1 MLAAFRH
8 VIPRTVARSAASL
21 RVLAS
26 VPSASSLFTVSVPRV
41 RTPALAMM
49 PSASARTFCAAASGG
64 EEPAVVQPPQ
74 PPPAAVGPE
83 REHAFQ
89 AETVRLLQI
98 VANSLY
104 TDKEVFIREL
114 VSNAS
119 DALEKLRHNQM
130 VSAGTPLED
139 PDTPLEIRIDVDEK
153 GGVFTITDTGIG
165 MSDEEMVSN
174 LGTIARSGSRRFVE
188 AIEGGS
194 AKPDIIGNF
203 GVGFYSSFMVADEVK
218 VWSKSSDPAKGG
230 HVWTT
235 LDGAGHFRIAPVDG
249 ARRGTRIQLKL
260 RDSCKEFA
268 TVEAVKRVV
277 AKYSSFVGF
286 PILVNGQRVNTV
298 GAVWRM
304 SKQDV
309 TQEMHNEFYR
319 FVSNAF
325 DDPMY
330 SFQFST
336 DSPLD
341 LRTVLYVPSMH
352 MEKYGMGRMTPGLNV
367 FSRKVLVQAKM
378 QGLLPDWLRFVR
390 GVVESEDIPLH
401 ISREHLQD
409 SALIRKIGSVV
420 SKRVIKFL
428 AEEARRD
435 PAKYDKFFAE
445 FGQFIKEGLLTDAN
459 YKDELGVLLRYEST
473 AVSAGQVTSFDSY
486 LERSADKSDKAD
498 IYYLVASS
506 RSVAEL
512 SPYYEPFKERGIE
525 VVLLYSPIEEFVM
538 TSLANYKG
546 HPLVSIE
553 RSDLKIDQELKADK
567 DKKKEAGPGA
577 DGKEGAD
584 PAAAASLTTE
594 QAGDLAGWLTL
605 TLTKEKVTSVTTTER
620 LSASP
625 CIVTDHEA
633 SSHRMRKLMSL
644 NAGEAAASIPP
655 QRLEINPRHP
665 VIVGLYH
672 AKDSDPVLASKVAEQ
687 LFDNAL
693 VSAGLLDDP
702 RTMLKRLNALL
713 EDALKGAKKN

>member
-1 MLAAFRH
+1 MLSLRH
-8 VIPRTVARSAASL
+8 VLSRSASLRALTSLPSVARSATARVPHFLARAPAVASFP
-21 RVLAS
+21 AGT
-26 VPSASSLFTVSVPRV
+26 PSARLLCSS
-41 RTPALAMM
+41 AGA
-49 PSASARTFCAAASGG
+49 G
-64 EEPAVVQPPQ
+64 EPAGQSPQ

-153 GGVFTITDTGIG
+153 AGIFTITDTGIG

-218 VWSKSSDPAKGG
+218 VWSKSADPAKAG

-260 RDSCKEFA
+260 RDSSKEFA

-486 LERSADKSDKAD
+486 LERSADKSDKAE

-525 VVLLYSPIEEFVM
+525 VVLLFSPIEEFVM

-553 RSDLKIDQELKADK
+553 RSDLKIDQELKAAK
-567 DKKKEAGPGA
+567 DKKEAGA
-577 DGKEGAD
+577 DGKEGTD
-584 PAAAASLTTE
+584 PSVTTSLTTE

-605 TLTKEKVTSVTTTER
+605 TLTKDKVMSVTTTER

-665 VIVGLYH
+665 VIIGLFH
-672 AKDSDPVLASKVAEQ
+672 TKDTDPILASKVAEQ

-702 RTMLKRLNALL
+702 RTMIKRLNALL
-713 EDALKGAKKN
+713 EDALRGAKKN